1 MSDIY
6 NLLNNA
12 ANEKVEEKPRIPPEE
27 YAKQKQQKR
36 QNLYDMAEKQI
47 HEVVSSPQNYLNYLE
62 MQSKFG
68 YTVTNTLLVMAQ
80 CPQATLLKDNN
91 RWVEEKKYVKKGVK
105 GIGILEPKGE
115 YQGNDG
121 VIRTNYDVK
130 YVFDISQ
137 LNRPY
142 RMKKQNLSVREII
155 SGLVYQSPVKM
166 QMVDNTENGSL
177 VQYSPDNQMI
187 YYADGMR
194 PTDLMEGL
202 AREYCY
208 VEFESQYGNV
218 DRTEDAFMVKSAAYI
233 LCKKLNIPVSNVDFA
248 NEVKNYFEG
257 MDSRDT
263 KEELSNI
270 KSIADEVSNRAE
282 RGIYRLQQER
292 DSVSRGE
299 ER

>member
-1 MSDIY
+1 
-6 NLLNNA
+6 
-12 ANEKVEEKPRIPPEE
+12 
-27 YAKQKQQKR
+27 
-36 QNLYDMAEKQI
+36 
-47 HEVVSSPQNYLNYLE
+47 
-62 MQSKFG
+62 
-68 YTVTNTLLVMAQ
+68 
-80 CPQATLLKDNN
+80 
-91 RWVEEKKYVKKGVK
+91 
-105 GIGILEPKGE
+105 
-115 YQGNDG
+115 
-121 VIRTNYDVK
+121 
-130 YVFDISQ
+130 
-137 LNRPY
+137 
-142 RMKKQNLSVREII
+142 
-155 SGLVYQSPVKM
+155 
-166 QMVDNTENGSL
+166 
-177 VQYSPDNQMI
+177 
-187 YYADGMR
+187 
-194 PTDLMEGL
+194 MEGL

-292 DSVSRGE
+292 DSASRGE

>member
-1 MSDIY
+1 M
-6 NLLNNA
+6 
-12 ANEKVEEKPRIPPEE
+12 
-27 YAKQKQQKR
+27 
-36 QNLYDMAEKQI
+36 
-47 HEVVSSPQNYLNYLE
+47 
-62 MQSKFG
+62 
-68 YTVTNTLLVMAQ
+68 
-80 CPQATLLKDNN
+80 
-91 RWVEEKKYVKKGVK
+91 
-105 GIGILEPKGE
+105 
-115 YQGNDG
+115 
-121 VIRTNYDVK
+121 IRTNYDVK

-142 RMKKQNLSVREII
+142 RVKKQNLSVREII

-187 YYADGMR
+187 YYADGMS

-292 DSVSRGE
+292 DNANRGE

>member
-1 MSDIY
+1 
-6 NLLNNA
+6 
-12 ANEKVEEKPRIPPEE
+12 
-27 YAKQKQQKR
+27 
-36 QNLYDMAEKQI
+36 
-47 HEVVSSPQNYLNYLE
+47 
-62 MQSKFG
+62 
-68 YTVTNTLLVMAQ
+68 
-80 CPQATLLKDNN
+80 
-91 RWVEEKKYVKKGVK
+91 
-105 GIGILEPKGE
+105 
-115 YQGNDG
+115 
-121 VIRTNYDVK
+121 
-130 YVFDISQ
+130 
-137 LNRPY
+137 
-142 RMKKQNLSVREII
+142 MKKQNLSVREII

-187 YYADGMR
+187 YYADGMS

-270 KSIADEVSNRAE
+270 KSIADEVCNRAE

-292 DSVSRGE
+292 DSASRGE